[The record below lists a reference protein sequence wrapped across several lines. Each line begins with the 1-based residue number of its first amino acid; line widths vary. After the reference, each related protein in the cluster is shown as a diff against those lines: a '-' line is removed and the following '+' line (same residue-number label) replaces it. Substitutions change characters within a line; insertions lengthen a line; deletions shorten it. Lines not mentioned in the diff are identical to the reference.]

1 MIYWM
6 RNKSWYRTVDNA
18 YEYELTDA
26 APDKA
31 RESYAKYK
39 AGVDQALAELDATP
53 YDDVM
58 LDLL

>member
-1 MIYWM
+1 M
-6 RNKSWYRTVDNA
+6 KTFLKKGACGGHTGHDLLD
-18 YEYELTDA
+18 EEQELVSNS
-26 APDKA
+26 
-31 RESYAKYK
+31 RSYAKYK